1 MQAAPICYYFACVK
15 HWISLGKAF
24 IGLCLAH
31 APFLK
36 YLMGPSIPHE
46 LNTMLCASD
55 PQCFSNSAVGD
66 WMIFLPY

>member
-46 LNTMLCASD
+46 LNTMLGVLQILSV
-55 PQCFSNSAVGD
+55 S
-66 WMIFLPY
+66 LTLL